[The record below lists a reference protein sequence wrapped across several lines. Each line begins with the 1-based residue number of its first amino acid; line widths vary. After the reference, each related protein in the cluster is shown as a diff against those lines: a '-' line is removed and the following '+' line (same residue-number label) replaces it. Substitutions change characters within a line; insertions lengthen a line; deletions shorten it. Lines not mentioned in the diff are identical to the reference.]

1 MNIRRFFS
9 KSSREALSM
18 VRQQLGTEAVI
29 LSNRTV
35 DGGTEILAMLE
46 QDMDQLIGGKPAGT
60 AMAALSERMPAPV
73 AAPAPPAA
81 PAEKEEP
88 PSLLE
93 LLTSKR
99 RILPPESEAPQAPAP
114 AATPAPVRNADMES
128 MMQEIKS
135 MRHVLQSQLAEMI
148 TTTSIFLAIDMLHL
162 RFACGDWI
170 AVLLHRA

>member
-73 AAPAPPAA
+73 AAPAA
-81 PAEKEEP
+81 PACPGGLQAWKQAR
-88 PSLLE
+88 S
-93 LLTSKR
+93 SR
-99 RILPPESEAPQAPAP
+99 R
-114 AATPAPVRNADMES
+114 
-128 MMQEIKS
+128 
-135 MRHVLQSQLAEMI
+135 
-148 TTTSIFLAIDMLHL
+148 
-162 RFACGDWI
+162 
-170 AVLLHRA
+170 

>member
-9 KSSREALSM
+9 KSSREALAM

-46 QDMDQLIGGKPAGT
+46 HDMDQLIGGKPQGAG
-60 AMAALSERMPAPV
+60 ALATLPDRTP
-73 AAPAPPAA
+73 AAPEATPPAAATTAAPPA
-81 PAEKEEP
+81 KEEP

-99 RILPPESEAPQAPAP
+99 RILPPESEAQPQPVAAPAP
-114 AATPAPVRNADMES
+114 FR
-128 MMQEIKS
+128 
-135 MRHVLQSQLAEMI
+135 
-148 TTTSIFLAIDMLHL
+148 
-162 RFACGDWI
+162 
-170 AVLLHRA
+170 